1 MASRFVNNDAQRAL
15 KRINGEISIGSEDK
29 KDFLNIAKA
38 HFAAGNSGDAVT
50 MITALG
56 RFDERNEIDNRLAAL
71 EQRQTQSTKPND
83 EPVRAG
89 EFADWAHVI
98 KDLVQEVK
106 DLKATIA
113 K

>member
-71 EQRQTQSTKPND
+71 EQRQTQSTQV
-83 EPVRAG
+83 EEVVRKKDVELSDIGVAMS
-89 EFADWAHVI
+89 VI
-98 KDLVQEVK
+98 AERLDAIEGKIQ
-106 DLKATIA
+106 
-113 K
+113 

>member
-71 EQRQTQSTKPND
+71 EQRQTQSTQ
-83 EPVRAG
+83 PVEVVEEAPH
-89 EFADWAHVI
+89 WAKALVSRVD
-98 KDLVQEVK
+98 DLFERVYSLEK
-106 DLKATIA
+106 
-113 K
+113 